1 MATNFFMPSDNPEMG
16 VIQAALNGMDVIE
29 NVLCRMHNLALIAQA
44 AASMDERRR
53 LARQFDDLRRD
64 LDFVAAGTLGIG
76 KASGDCQIFPADYQV
91 SPEAMI
97 AVCEADGNDCWLRL
111 AGLPPFAR
119 LQVAAHHW
127 VVADRLGQVA
137 LDHLVDDTKLRGP
150 VYECVYALL
159 SGEAVAGRDALGVP
173 TNFKAD
179 ILADLR
185 LYIHGLNNGWAE
197 AFGHGR
203 AIQTSV
209 TETRTALDGL
219 HTTATSFGAYV
230 FRLYQRYGFGEAP
243 ANDW

>member
-1 MATNFFMPSDNPEMG
+1 MATNFFMPSETPEMG

-29 NVLCRMHNLALIAQA
+29 NVLCDMHNLALIAQA
-44 AASMDERRR
+44 ANTQAERRQ
-53 LARQFDDLRRD
+53 LAKRFDQLRRD

-76 KASGDCQIFPADYQV
+76 KAGGDCQIYPAEYQV

-111 AGLPPFAR
+111 SGLPPFCR
-119 LQVAAHHW
+119 LQVDDRHW
-127 VVADRLGQVA
+127 IVADSRGEVD

-150 VYECVYALL
+150 VYESIYGLL
-159 SGEAVAGRDALGVP
+159 SGEQIVGRDAIGAP
-173 TNFKAD
+173 IAISAATSSD
-179 ILADLR
+179 IR

-197 AFGHGR
+197 PFGHVR

-209 TETRTALDGL
+209 AETRTALDGL
-219 HTTATSFGAYV
+219 HTTAISFGAYI

-243 ANDW
+243 ANDI